1 MTMNATPAPLESVES
16 VEPVVASVAKKQAAT
31 KKVSA
36 RKAVKPVTAKKT
48 SAPRPA
54 PKAAAVKAPPA
65 KKSAVAVA
73 PGKPAK
79 KKPAKLKIV
88 RDSFTMPEADFA
100 LIDRVKQR
108 ALEWRMPVKK
118 SEVLRAALHAL
129 QGLSDAQLKKV
140 LSGLTPIKKGRPK
153 GA

>member
-1 MTMNATPAPLESVES
+1 MTMNATPAPLESVE
-16 VEPVVASVAKKQAAT
+16 PVVAPVAKKQAAT
-31 KKVSA
+31 KKVPA
-36 RKAVKPVTAKKT
+36 RKAVKPVAAKKT
-48 SAPRPA
+48 SAPQPA

-88 RDSFTMPEADFA
+88 RDSFTMPEADFV